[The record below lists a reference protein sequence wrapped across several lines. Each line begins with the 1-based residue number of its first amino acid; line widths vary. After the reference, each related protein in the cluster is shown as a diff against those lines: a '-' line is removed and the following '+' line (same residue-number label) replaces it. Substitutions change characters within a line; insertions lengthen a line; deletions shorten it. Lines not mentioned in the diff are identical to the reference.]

1 MKKIAM
7 IFIFTALIFLNV
19 FAAEQ
24 VLEANSLYQPSN
36 NKLYISGLAE
46 VSGDITISVLKED
59 TDLNDFTPESLDENV
74 AVFYMTSAD
83 VTGKFSVSI
92 GLPAVMENGVYKV
105 IVRQNGVLAES
116 NFSFAGIDNSSIEKL
131 NDAKSPSEVFTLLTE
146 LGADEW
152 DVNKYGENI
161 SRYLFDN
168 RLNNYDAD
176 SYLKS
181 YTAVLAIE
189 KIKSGMDA
197 AEILR
202 KYSAYLD
209 IDYKKD
215 FSDYSESVCTEIERL
230 IRTLKYDNNTITEFY
245 CKCLLLAQ
253 INKAESVNALQEI
266 TIENADILGINLSDY
281 NKIKTEYKKAMVF
294 EKLID
299 KDFESFK
306 DFKDAFNDEVDNIS
320 EQKNNGGGGLG
331 GSGGGGSSKGSYGG
345 SFSADNSADTNI
357 DDKVNKGRFSDMN
370 GHWAFKE
377 VEKLAEL
384 SIINGFPDGSF
395 MPEQSVTRAE
405 FSKMICIA
413 MKFDLS
419 SGENPFN
426 DVNISDW
433 FSDYVITLAEKEI
446 VNGYTEN
453 LFAPNDKISRE
464 DAAVIVW
471 RATGSPKL
479 EGSVS
484 FLDEN
489 NIADYARD
497 GVLALGSLKIIN
509 GYDGRFNPKSY
520 ITRAEAVKILY
531 NILEIEK

>member
-24 VLEANSLYQPSN
+24 VLDANSLYQPSN
-36 NKLYISGLAE
+36 NKLHISGLAE

-83 VTGKFSVSI
+83 INGKFSVSI
-92 GLPAVMENGVYKV
+92 GLPTSMKNGVYKV
-105 IVRQNGVLAES
+105 IVRQNGLLAES
-116 NFSFAGIDNSSIEKL
+116 NFSFAIINNSSIVKL

-181 YTAVLAIE
+181 YTAVLAME

-230 IRTLKYDNNTITEFY
+230 IRTLEYADNTITEFY

-253 INKAESVNALQEI
+253 INKVESINALQEI
-266 TIENADILGINLSDY
+266 TVENADILGINLSDY

-306 DFKDAFNDEVDNIS
+306 DFKDAFNDEVDNIL

-331 GSGGGGSSKGSYGG
+331 GS
-345 SFSADNSADTNI
+345 
-357 DDKVNKGRFSDMN
+357 
-370 GHWAFKE
+370 
-377 VEKLAEL
+377 
-384 SIINGFPDGSF
+384 
-395 MPEQSVTRAE
+395 
-405 FSKMICIA
+405 
-413 MKFDLS
+413 
-419 SGENPFN
+419 
-426 DVNISDW
+426 
-433 FSDYVITLAEKEI
+433 
-446 VNGYTEN
+446 
-453 LFAPNDKISRE
+453 
-464 DAAVIVW
+464 
-471 RATGSPKL
+471 
-479 EGSVS
+479 
-484 FLDEN
+484 
-489 NIADYARD
+489 
-497 GVLALGSLKIIN
+497 
-509 GYDGRFNPKSY
+509 
-520 ITRAEAVKILY
+520 
-531 NILEIEK
+531 